1 MIGNAATMGR
11 LTGVLLTLAVLVA
24 LPFFLWGDRLEQLF
38 VGDGAIDWL
47 AGYGSFA
54 WLIAVGLLTA
64 DLVIPIPTTA
74 IMSALGIIYGPFWGG
89 LAAVGGSVFSGLVG
103 YGLCRHLGRPFAT
116 RIAGEDA
123 LAQGERLFSRA
134 GGWLVALSRW
144 LPVLSEVM
152 ACIAG
157 LARMPFAVFLGAL
170 LCGTVPLGFAF
181 AAIGHLGANWP
192 VLTLG
197 IAAVLPVFLWFALR
211 PIIRTR
217 ALTPD
222 MPEGGS
228 QPGKKAPH

>member
-1 MIGNAATMGR
+1 MIGNVATVGR
-11 LTGVLLTLAVLVA
+11 LAGVLLALAVLVA
-24 LPFFLWGDRLEQLF
+24 IPFLLWGNRLGQLF
-38 VGDGAIDWL
+38 AGNGAIDWL

-64 DLVIPIPTTA
+64 DLVMPIPATA
-74 IMSALGIIYGPFWGG
+74 IMSALGMIYGPFWGG

-103 YGLCRHLGRPFAT
+103 YGLCRHLGRPFAA

-152 ACIAG
+152 ACVAG

-170 LCGTVPLGFAF
+170 LCGTVPLGFTF
-181 AAIGHLGANWP
+181 AAIGHLGADRP
-192 VLTLG
+192 MLTLG

-211 PIIRTR
+211 PIFRSR
-217 ALTPD
+217 ALKPD

-228 QPGKKAPH
+228 QPGK